1 MDNHRILN
9 FIPNFDFGGVENT
22 NLNLSEGLINSGYK
36 VDLVTNKNQKSVK
49 FTHSLNIKSL
59 GKSRMLFCLV

>member
-22 NLNLSEGLINSGYK
+22 NLNLSKSLINYGYM
-36 VDLVTNKNQKSVK
+36 DIYIYWDMT
-49 FTHSLNIKSL
+49 IKMIVIII
-59 GKSRMLFCLV
+59 K